1 MWRVLLASGWLFLA
15 ATGPAAQ
22 KDTPAQDKDW
32 KDLRIAA
39 KTAWYYG
46 ALDRGTPPRQVVL
59 RTQEELL
66 SQIGYRTV
74 TPEAL
79 KASNEIARLLGV
91 AEIDWKKN
99 MVLVVTGGVKPTG
112 GYRVDLLWVKAKEK
126 EKKALAKWSL
136 TPPEGAGMP
145 GITNPGIVALVE
157 RFEGKIEF
165 VQEGK

>member
-1 MWRVLLASGWLFLA
+1 MLRTLLAAGGLFLA
-15 ATGPAAQ
+15 VSGTGAQ
-22 KDTPAQDKDW
+22 KDAPAQDKDW

-46 ALDRGTPPRQVVL
+46 ALDRGTPPKQVVL
-59 RTQEELL
+59 RTPAELL
-66 SQIGYRTV
+66 SQIGFRTV

-91 AEIDWKKN
+91 AEIDWKKH

-112 GYRVDLLWVKAKEK
+112 GYRVDLLSVKAKEK
-126 EKKALAKWSL
+126 KAVAKWSL
-136 TPPEGAGMP
+136 SLPEGAGAP
-145 GITNPGIVALVE
+145 GITNPGIVALVD